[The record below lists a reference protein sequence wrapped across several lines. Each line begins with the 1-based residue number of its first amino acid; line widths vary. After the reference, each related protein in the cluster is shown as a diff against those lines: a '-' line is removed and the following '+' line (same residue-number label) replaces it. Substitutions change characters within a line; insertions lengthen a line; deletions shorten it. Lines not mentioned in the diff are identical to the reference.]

1 MGMAKAK
8 TGQVELQEAV
18 DQVLGQIIDEW
29 YERISP
35 HYLTDRD
42 SGNEA
47 LEPELKFF
55 HDDKGHRIKFNKE
68 EVDFSFTYG
77 LRSYCEEDHCVIEI
91 SVNNKAEKFDYNDFQ
106 NRLVSHYDEVG
117 QQELPTPYEL
127 RNHPY
132 HRVFKVDPDWS
143 VAFRVEKHETRASIM
158 RLLFRVEER
167 FARELVAHPIAT
179 KKLIEDYCVSPFR
192 RLYAAVYR
200 RHTR

>member
-8 TGQVELQEAV
+8 TGQLELHEAV

-35 HYLTDRD
+35 HYLTEDD
-42 SGNEA
+42 SGAANQD
-47 LEPELKFF
+47 PELKFF
-55 HDDKGHRIKFNKE
+55 HDEKGHRIKFNKE

-91 SVNNKAEKFDYNDFQ
+91 SVNNKAQGFDYNDFQ
-106 NRLVSHYDEVG
+106 NRLFAHYDELG
-117 QQELPTPYEL
+117 NQEVPTPYAL
-127 RNHPY
+127 RNHSY
-132 HRVFKVDPDWS
+132 HQIFKLDPNWNE
-143 VAFRVEKHETRASIM
+143 AFRVEKHESKASIM
-158 RLLFRVEER
+158 RLLFQVDER
-167 FARELVAHPIAT
+167 FTRELVAHPVAT

-200 RHTR
+200 RQSK